1 MAKKDNSTLSAV
13 SFVLSSATVAIDSY
27 NESQFNNKN
36 KQLNY
41 LSLGIGVSDM
51 LLDFYLTFGAKS
63 GIAKA
68 WSLLSLGRQLK
79 ASLERYKPLSFLI
92 QSVST
97 HKTRVETS
105 SRLTLSHPNVCH

>member
-79 ASLERYKPLSFLI
+79 ASLERYKTI
-92 QSVST
+92 
-97 HKTRVETS
+97 KTS
-105 SRLTLSHPNVCH
+105 